1 MENTLRATEAAEQ
14 SQTGKFI
21 LAPYSTEAL
30 MLLVVLIW
38 GTNYAIVKASFKQFS
53 PLAFNAVRFILSSF
67 LLYFIA
73 RSRGIDLRITR
84 QEVLPIA
91 GLSFLYI
98 TLYQIFFIEGIARTT
113 TSNSAMI
120 LAATPA
126 LVTVANH
133 FAGGERMNT
142 PMVVG
147 VTLAFLGLYGV
158 IAGGNGKFSLAG
170 SNVWGDVLTLGS
182 VLCWSAYTVLARPHL
197 KRFSPLKLTVLS
209 NMFGTLPMLLW
220 SLPAMQAQDWR
231 AIDFN
236 GWLGACY
243 SGVFS
248 IAVSY
253 IIWNFSLAKIG
264 ANKTAIYSNVV
275 PVVAV
280 LTGVLFLNEHMSHMQ
295 ILGAICVIAGIV
307 LARWRMY

>member
-1 MENTLRATEAAEQ
+1 
-14 SQTGKFI
+14 
-21 LAPYSTEAL
+21 
-30 MLLVVLIW
+30 
-38 GTNYAIVKASFKQFS
+38 
-53 PLAFNAVRFILSSF
+53 
-67 LLYFIA
+67 
-73 RSRGIDLRITR
+73 
-84 QEVLPIA
+84 
-91 GLSFLYI
+91 
-98 TLYQIFFIEGIARTT
+98 
-113 TSNSAMI
+113 
-120 LAATPA
+120 
-126 LVTVANH
+126 
-133 FAGGERMNT
+133 
-142 PMVVG
+142 
-147 VTLAFLGLYGV
+147 
-158 IAGGNGKFSLAG
+158 
-170 SNVWGDVLTLGS
+170 
-182 VLCWSAYTVLARPHL
+182 
-197 KRFSPLKLTVLS
+197 
-209 NMFGTLPMLLW
+209 
-220 SLPAMQAQDWR
+220 MQAQDWL

>member
-1 MENTLRATEAAEQ
+1 M
-14 SQTGKFI
+14 
-21 LAPYSTEAL
+21 
-30 MLLVVLIW
+30 
-38 GTNYAIVKASFKQFS
+38 
-53 PLAFNAVRFILSSF
+53 
-67 LLYFIA
+67 
-73 RSRGIDLRITR
+73 DLRITR

-113 TSNSAMI
+113 TANSAMI

-133 FAGGERMNT
+133 IAGGERMNT

-158 IAGGNGKFSLAG
+158 IAGGNGKFSLVG

-264 ANKTAIYSNVV
+264 ANKTAIYSNFV

-280 LTGVLFLNEHMSHMQ
+280 LTGVLFLNEHMSQMQ